1 MTPKQ
6 LVADI
11 RHANE
16 VTSGYANDGVI
27 PRHNKSSRRGAKHV
41 LFAMDFA
48 KRFPVGSELADEELD
63 GWLFEYAD
71 RGAANF
77 GGQGQRA
84 KGHMACCAS
93 KGRPCKPED
102 DSWAQHIQNRNYARS
117 KINIGAVAEHVPT
130 ENRFQVDVAT
140 RPDGVARHGYY
151 LVQPN
156 IDSFDADV
164 RRLGKRWE
172 SLLRTQYDNIH
183 QKAPAL
189 GEFDGENPVELLR
202 RQAIVGHLN
211 ALRDAGRAMAT
222 TLSNLENQVAESKKL
237 MSASDHLASLN
248 YNPIPQIS
256 AGNVTGVSRLIE
268 GQGDAPAEAV
278 ESQS

>member
-11 RHANE
+11 RQANE
-16 VTSGYANDGVI
+16 VTSGYARDGVV

-41 LFAMDFA
+41 HFALAFA
-48 KRFPVGSELADEELD
+48 AEFPSGSEISDTELD
-63 GWLFEYAD
+63 QFLFSQ
-71 RGAANF
+71 
-77 GGQGQRA
+77 GG
-84 KGHMACCAS
+84 GHMSCCEA
-93 KGRPCKPED
+93 KGRPCNSQD
-102 DSWAQHIQNRNYARS
+102 DSWAAHTHNRNNARS
-117 KINIGAVAEHVPT
+117 KINIGAVAENMPA
-130 ENRFQVDVAT
+130 ENRFQVDVAVT
-140 RPDGVARHGYY
+140 KDGVARHGVYT
-151 LVQPN
+151 VRPN
-156 IDSFDADV
+156 VDSFDLSV

-248 YNPIPQIS
+248 YNPAPQLT
-256 AGNVTGVSRLIE
+256 AGNFTDASRYLE
-268 GQGDAPAEAV
+268 GQGNAPAEAV

>member
-6 LVADI
+6 LVADV
-11 RHANE
+11 RQANE
-16 VTSGYANDGVI
+16 VTSGYANDGVV

-41 LFAMDFA
+41 QFALSFA
-48 KRFPVGSELADEELD
+48 NEFPVGTELTDAELD
-63 GWLFEYAD
+63 RFLFD
-71 RGAANF
+71 
-77 GGQGQRA
+77 QHT
-84 KGHMACCAS
+84 GHMSCCES
-93 KGRPCKPED
+93 KGRPCQSDD
-102 DSWAQHIQNRNYARS
+102 DSWVAHTQNRNNARA
-117 KINIGAVAEHVPT
+117 KINVGAVAENVPT
-130 ENRFQVDVAT
+130 ENCFQVDVAT
-140 RPDGVARHGYY
+140 HKDGVARHGVYIVRPK
-151 LVQPN
+151 L
-156 IDSFDADV
+156 DSFDESV

-172 SLLRTQYDNIH
+172 SLLRTQYDAIH

-189 GEFDGENPVELLR
+189 GDFDGENPVELLR

-248 YNPIPQIS
+248 YNPTPQLS
-256 AGNVTGVSRLIE
+256 AGNLTSVSALIG

-278 ESQS
+278 DSQS

>member
-6 LVADI
+6 LVVGVRQAS
-11 RHANE
+11 E
-16 VTSGYANDGVI
+16 VTSGYARDGVQ

-41 LFAMDFA
+41 QFATSFA
-48 KRFPVGSELADEELD
+48 KEFPAGSELSDRELD
-63 GWLFEYAD
+63 QWLYSQSD
-71 RGAANF
+71 N
-77 GGQGQRA
+77 
-84 KGHMACCAS
+84 HMNCCAS
-93 KGRPCKPED
+93 KGRPCTPED
-102 DSWAQHIQNRNYARS
+102 DSWTAHIRNRNSARS

-140 RPDGVARHGYY
+140 HKDGVARHGVYI
-151 LVQPN
+151 VRPN
-156 IDSFDADV
+156 IDSFDISV

-248 YNPIPQIS
+248 YNPTPQLG
-256 AGNVTGVSRLIE
+256 AGNTTNVAALIE
-268 GQGDAPAEAV
+268 GQGDTPAEAV
-278 ESQS
+278 QSQS

>member
-11 RHANE
+11 RQANE
-16 VTSGYANDGVI
+16 VTSGYARDGVV
-27 PRHNKSSRRGAKHV
+27 PRHSKSSRRGAKHV
-41 LFAMDFA
+41 HFALAFA
-48 KRFPVGSELADEELD
+48 AEFPSGSEISDTELD
-63 GWLFEYAD
+63 QFLFNQ
-71 RGAANF
+71 GA
-77 GGQGQRA
+77 
-84 KGHMACCAS
+84 GHMACCEA
-93 KGRPCKPED
+93 KGRPCNSQD
-102 DSWAQHIQNRNYARS
+102 DSWAAHTKNRNQARA
-117 KINIGAVAEHVPT
+117 KINIGAVAENMPT
-130 ENRFQVDVAT
+130 ENKFQVDVAIT
-140 RPDGVARHGYY
+140 KDGVAKSGVYIVR
-151 LVQPN
+151 PN
-156 IDSFDADV
+156 VDSFDLSV

-183 QKAPAL
+183 QKAPSL

-248 YNPIPQIS
+248 YNPAPQLT
-256 AGNVTGVSRLIE
+256 AGNFTDASRYLE

-278 ESQS
+278 VSQS

>member
-6 LVADI
+6 LVADV
-11 RHANE
+11 RQANE
-16 VTSGYANDGVI
+16 VTSGYANDGVV

-41 LFAMDFA
+41 QFAMSFA
-48 KRFPVGSELADEELD
+48 KEFPAGSEVTDRELD
-63 GWLFEYAD
+63 QWLYCQSD
-71 RGAANF
+71 N
-77 GGQGQRA
+77 
-84 KGHMACCAS
+84 HMNCCAS

-102 DSWAQHIQNRNYARS
+102 DSWAQHIQNRNNARS

-140 RPDGVARHGYY
+140 HKDGVARHGVYI
-151 LVQPN
+151 VRPN
-156 IDSFDADV
+156 IDSFDISV

-248 YNPIPQIS
+248 YSPTPRLES
-256 AGNVTGVSRLIE
+256 GNHTSVSQMIDDPFASPTE
-268 GQGDAPAEAV
+268 GFNH
-278 ESQS
+278 S